1 MERFSFGVL
10 KYDQGADVQ
19 AFSRV
24 TAELARKYY
33 IGDTSFV
40 DQTQNPHLD
49 LAMVIASPYPM
60 ATVVSRSRYVF
71 RRTWDHIRDNQEN
84 LITLRYVKR
93 GTVSISQT
101 GKTCELKPGEFSFT
115 RSNLPVCLENL
126 PDNGEAAEWMFIML
140 PLEVVHRHFPNGVPI
155 CTGIMTSA
163 ARGMIVPSLMSLLGE
178 IGDSIDRETADSL
191 VNALLKEMAVLIEQ
205 QGAQVDPRESIGEKR
220 IKDIIS
226 YISLRLGN
234 PELSLSMVA
243 QGCQVSP
250 RYLSHL
256 LKEHHTTFSQ
266 LLWTGRLNASR
277 EWLLRLDGKHYGI
290 GEIAYMTGYKSVA
303 HFSRMFREK
312 FGCSPREFRRVNAPC
327 ESALN
332 DRPHELH
339 AQLWSSAG

>member
-1 MERFSFGVL
+1 
-10 KYDQGADVQ
+10 
-19 AFSRV
+19 
-24 TAELARKYY
+24 
-33 IGDTSFV
+33 
-40 DQTQNPHLD
+40 
-49 LAMVIASPYPM
+49 
-60 ATVVSRSRYVF
+60 
-71 RRTWDHIRDNQEN
+71 
-84 LITLRYVKR
+84 
-93 GTVSISQT
+93 
-101 GKTCELKPGEFSFT
+101 
-115 RSNLPVCLENL
+115 
-126 PDNGEAAEWMFIML
+126 
-140 PLEVVHRHFPNGVPI
+140 
-155 CTGIMTSA
+155 
-163 ARGMIVPSLMSLLGE
+163 MSLLGE